1 MEKKA
6 WMSLLSAVLAAV
18 SAYARE
24 LAIPVMVLFAA
35 MLLDYGTGVAV
46 AWKNKEL
53 SSRIGLLGI
62 VKKVG
67 YLAIVSVGMVVD
79 YVLSVSGERLGVQL
93 PAENLFGLLVT
104 VWLIVNECISI
115 LENADALGLP
125 VPAFVGQQLERLKKR
140 SEAASAGDDNE

>member
-35 MLLDYGTGVAV
+35 MLLDYGTGVAA

-53 SSRIGLLGI
+53 SSRVGLLGI

-67 YLAIVSVGMVVD
+67 YLAVVAVGMVVD
-79 YVLSVSGERLGVQL
+79 YVLSISGERLGVEL
-93 PAENLFGLLVT
+93 PMANYFGLLVT
-104 VWLIVNECISI
+104 VWLIINECISV
-115 LENADALGLP
+115 LENADVLELP
-125 VPAFVGQQLERLKKR
+125 VPAFVERLLERLKKR
-140 SEAASAGDDNE
+140 SETAAGEESHE

>member
-35 MLLDYGTGVAV
+35 MLLDYGTGVAA

-67 YLAIVSVGMVVD
+67 YLAVVAVGMVVD
-79 YVLSVSGERLGVQL
+79 YVLSISGERLGVEL
-93 PAENLFGLLVT
+93 PMANYFGLLVT
-104 VWLIVNECISI
+104 VWLIINECISV
-115 LENADALGLP
+115 LENADVLELP
-125 VPAFVGQQLERLKKR
+125 VPAFVERLLERLKKR
-140 SEAASAGDDNE
+140 SETAAGEESHE